1 MGESTMLEKFK
12 DLAIGEIYT
21 AVDFDDPT
29 YRVKFFKVTENS
41 ARDCENKVLYAC
53 DGDEIVEVG

>member
-1 MGESTMLEKFK
+1 MLEKFK

-41 ARDCENKVLYAC
+41 ARDCENRVLYAC